1 MLIKI
6 LRKIAGTRKKNRE
19 EGMEDTGKAIETHRR
34 SGALPEPA
42 GEIRAENHTD
52 YHRPEKKDGK
62 ECVSAVFTHELRRGK
77 RHLIPAIKIPK
88 LGRNSIRN
96 ANPILIMMLI
106 FLMVVFPQ
114 GKAALFIITLTGI
127 AALSKLIQ
135 EPIPV
140 VVGLDLCLFLT
151 TVVSYIVNP
160 IVGFVAGAI
169 ASVIGSYLR
178 HTEAVEN
185 IVVPVLG
192 YLWCAVITGIL
203 RGSTALWDI
212 GVVVTLF
219 YTLHNIIIFG
229 FMRGLSIHSLTFA
242 STSIPFNLF
251 LFSHF
256 GEKVA
261 ALLMG

>member
-6 LRKIAGTRKKNRE
+6 LRKIAGIREKNKEKR
-19 EGMEDTGKAIETHRR
+19 MEDTGKAIETHRR
-34 SGALPEPA
+34 SGALPEHA
-42 GEIRAENHTD
+42 EEIRTENHTGD
-52 YHRPEKKDGK
+52 HRPDKNDEKEGVYA
-62 ECVSAVFTHELRRGK
+62 ELTHKLRREK
-77 RHLIPAIKIPK
+77 RRPITSISLPK

-96 ANPILIMMLI
+96 ANPIIIMMLI
-106 FLMVVFPQ
+106 FLMVIFPQ

-151 TVVSYIVNP
+151 TVVSYAVSP
-160 IVGFVAGAI
+160 VVGFVAGAI

-203 RGSTALWDI
+203 KGSTALWDI

-261 ALLMG
+261 ALLIG